1 MEMDVEGEKNN
12 NDRLDSI
19 VCMFL
24 LVFSSSIHTYADRQI
39 DRYTDKRT
47 SSIECCCN
55 MSRIE
60 NDRQSLTYLYFSII
74 DYYIM
79 TSTTFTNTDDNYYEL
94 GQEFKKLALLVPTIP
109 KDECL
114 SELEFIEF
122 VIAYI
127 RQLQQLLSHDQWS
140 ECLNKLAS
148 SMKNSLLSTSS
159 PQSSTHTTN
168 LFNQLILESPR
179 TQINENSSTN
189 HRSPLATINLENT
202 RLS

>member
-1 MEMDVEGEKNN
+1 
-12 NDRLDSI
+12 
-19 VCMFL
+19 
-24 LVFSSSIHTYADRQI
+24 
-39 DRYTDKRT
+39 
-47 SSIECCCN
+47 
-55 MSRIE
+55 
-60 NDRQSLTYLYFSII
+60 
-74 DYYIM
+74 M

-94 GQEFKKLALLVPTIP
+94 GQEFRKLASLVPTIP

-159 PQSSTHTTN
+159 PPSSPHTTN

-189 HRSPLATINLENT
+189 HRSPLATINLDNT

>member
-1 MEMDVEGEKNN
+1 
-12 NDRLDSI
+12 
-19 VCMFL
+19 
-24 LVFSSSIHTYADRQI
+24 
-39 DRYTDKRT
+39 
-47 SSIECCCN
+47 
-55 MSRIE
+55 
-60 NDRQSLTYLYFSII
+60 
-74 DYYIM
+74 M
-79 TSTTFTNTDDNYYEL
+79 TSTTFTNTDDNYYEI

-114 SELEFIEF
+114 SELEFIDF

-148 SMKNSLLSTSS
+148 SMKNSLLSSSTSS
-159 PQSSTHTTN
+159 PPSSPHTTN

-179 TQINENSSTN
+179 TQINENTSTTR
-189 HRSPLATINLENT
+189 RSPLATINLENT

>member
-1 MEMDVEGEKNN
+1 
-12 NDRLDSI
+12 
-19 VCMFL
+19 
-24 LVFSSSIHTYADRQI
+24 
-39 DRYTDKRT
+39 
-47 SSIECCCN
+47 
-55 MSRIE
+55 
-60 NDRQSLTYLYFSII
+60 
-74 DYYIM
+74 M

-94 GQEFKKLALLVPTIP
+94 GQEFKKLASLVPTIP

-148 SMKNSLLSTSS
+148 SMKNSLLSSSTSS
-159 PQSSTHTTN
+159 PPSSSSSPHTTN

-179 TQINENSSTN
+179 TQTNENSSTIR
-189 HRSPLATINLENT
+189 RSPLATINIDNT

>member
-1 MEMDVEGEKNN
+1 
-12 NDRLDSI
+12 
-19 VCMFL
+19 
-24 LVFSSSIHTYADRQI
+24 
-39 DRYTDKRT
+39 
-47 SSIECCCN
+47 
-55 MSRIE
+55 
-60 NDRQSLTYLYFSII
+60 
-74 DYYIM
+74 M
-79 TSTTFTNTDDNYYEL
+79 TSTTFNNTDDNYYEL

-148 SMKNSLLSTSS
+148 SMKNSLLSSPSS
-159 PQSSTHTTN
+159 PSSSSSSHTTN

-179 TQINENSSTN
+179 TQTNENSSSIR
-189 HRSPLATINLENT
+189 RSPLATINIDNT